1 MRSDRTA
8 HESNNDSSR
17 KSKDES
23 SGRINRIARNE
34 SSGIAR
40 KVVLSVRMR
49 VVVSPKGQNRSK

>member
-8 HESNNDSSR
+8 HESNNESSR
-17 KSKDES
+17 ESKDES

-40 KVVLSVRMR
+40 KVDRSVRMR
-49 VVVSPKGQNRSK
+49 VVVSQKRQNRSK